1 MKGLTRLDGPLWRI
15 LTEGTDPLAGAQ
27 NPEGRF
33 HHDGQPALYAAL
45 TPEGAA
51 ASLTRYLG
59 PDDPLRMIVE
69 LEVAGGAILDLDTP
83 DLPAGIDGET
93 ARHRWDIDRKAGRFP
108 PTWTMSDRI
117 RAAGWDGFLYP
128 SRLRPDLRN
137 VCLFHWNEAGG
148 PILTPRGQ
156 PEPWH
161 P

>member
-1 MKGLTRLDGPLWRI
+1 MSLPLWRI
-15 LTEGTDPLAGAQ
+15 LAEGADPLQGAQ

-59 PDDPLRMIVE
+59 PDDPPRVIVE
-69 LEVAGGAILDLDTP
+69 LAVEGGAILDLDEP
-83 DLPAGIDGET
+83 GLPQGIDGET
-93 ARHRWDIDRKAGRFP
+93 ARHRWDLDRAEGRFP
-108 PTWTMSDRI
+108 PTWTMADRI

-137 VCLFHWNEAGG
+137 LCLFRWTEPGG
-148 PILTPRGQ
+148 PVLIQTGPPQ
-156 PEPWH
+156 PWRP
-161 P
+161 